1 MNTMQYREANP
12 LRKWRRKANV
22 TQGFVASQVRKTIPN
37 VSNWES
43 GDVMP
48 TTQSMELLA
57 MVMGV
62 NVNDLL
68 ETWRKWYDAR
78 PNIKGR

>member
-1 MNTMQYREANP
+1 MQYREANP
-12 LRKWRRKANV
+12 LRRWRRKNNA

-48 TTQSMELLA
+48 TPQSLDLLA
-57 MVMGV
+57 LVMSM
-62 NVNDLL
+62 NPKELNEL
-68 ETWRKWYDAR
+68 WQKWYEAR
-78 PNIKGR
+78 PSIKRR